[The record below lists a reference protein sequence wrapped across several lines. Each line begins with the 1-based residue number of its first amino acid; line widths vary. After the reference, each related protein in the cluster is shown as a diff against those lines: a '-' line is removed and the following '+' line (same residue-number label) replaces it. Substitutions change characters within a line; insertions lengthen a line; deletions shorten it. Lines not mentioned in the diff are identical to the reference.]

1 MKGLTIRYTKHVAKE
16 KQQQRTKLENQL
28 KKLERN
34 VNVDDNLSKYSSVK
48 NALELI
54 YDRIPEGI
62 RIRSKCDW
70 YKH

>member
-34 VNVDDNLSKYSSVK
+34 VNVDDNLSKYSSAK

-54 YDRIPEGI
+54 YDHIPEGI

-70 YKH
+70 YEH